1 MLNLIFANEMAYCL
15 MIDVVSIL
23 RDAPFGNS
31 GTHLRPRAVEEAG
44 EGEGA
49 GRAPIDF
56 TSVKHVIAKIRMPR
70 HVGPIARLDE
80 QAGGRTGERSVKL
93 HASAASGRSLH
104 RT

>member
-1 MLNLIFANEMAYCL
+1 MLNLIFANEMACCL

-31 GTHLRPRAVEEAG
+31 GTHLRPRARARGGER

-56 TSVKHVIAKIRMPR
+56 TSVKHVIVKIRMPR
-70 HVGPIARLDE
+70 HVGPIARLDDP
-80 QAGGRTGERSVKL
+80 
-93 HASAASGRSLH
+93 
-104 RT
+104 